1 MESVEIL
8 VGSPNFSEYIIR
20 NKDDTTKREG
30 EIIEIGQKRVQKL
43 PEIYKGKYGVY
54 FLILRDEN
62 FAIYQKDK
70 PANCY
75 EVFQIKKIDG
85 KKAAQSFN
93 KRFNMNYN
101 IDEVP
106 DIKEKYPVDE
116 YFGRIAWTYPTV
128 EKAKE
133 KFYFLVEEYREK
145 EKDKENV

>member
-1 MESVEIL
+1 MEEVE
-8 VGSPNFSEYIIR
+8 NFSDSAHIIR

-30 EIIEIGQKRVQKL
+30 EIVEIEQKRVQKL
-43 PEIYKGKYGVY
+43 PEIYRGKYGVY
-54 FLILRDEN
+54 FLILRDDN

-75 EVFQIKKIDG
+75 EVFKIKKIDW

-101 IDEVP
+101 IQEEP

-116 YFGRIAWTYPTV
+116 DLGKIAWTYPTL

-133 KFYFLVEEYREK
+133 KFNFLVEEYESKK
-145 EKDKENV
+145 E